1 MEFTLSLEASA
12 MDLGLTYPQ
21 LQCLQS
27 FPRIETESGSHHA
40 VSCEEIHSQMSG
52 KPITVERNN

>member
-1 MEFTLSLEASA
+1 
-12 MDLGLTYPQ
+12 MDLGLTQPQ

-40 VSCEEIHSQMSG
+40 VSCEEMHSQMSR
-52 KPITVERNN
+52 KRITVERNN